1 MEDKNSST
9 LAKLLKYYRKKK
21 GLSQMAVASHINVS
35 RSCYANY
42 EEGLRL
48 PSADKIF
55 MLSDLLEHDFI
66 FAFSE
71 ACRERALPFTLE
83 EEQKYNSKELNAE
96 NIGSFI
102 YEFRKLTRH
111 DQRLIFRYVKIKIQE
126 MER

>member
-1 MEDKNSST
+1 MENNDLPALS
-9 LAKLLKYYRKKK
+9 KLLKYYRKKK

-55 MLSDLLEHDFI
+55 QLSELLEHDFI
-66 FAFSE
+66 FAFSD
-71 ACRERALPFTLE
+71 ACRERMIPCTLE
-83 EEQKYNSKELNAE
+83 EEKNYNSYELNND

-102 YEFRKLTRH
+102 YDFKKLTGHERKL
-111 DQRLIFRYVKIKIQE
+111 IFCYVKTKLYE
-126 MER
+126 MEN